1 MDSLRRNNKVL
12 VVMLLALVIVAIA
25 LSMAIFSYRQ
35 TGIRENKLSV
45 GKLKLTLAEG
55 NAINLTEAYPITDE
69 EGGKLSGFTFTLTNN
84 GTASASYS
92 IYLDN
97 VTVDSGET
105 KLDDKYIKYSLT
117 KDTVVGDANFLT
129 NLGNN
134 QQRVLDS
141 GTINQGSS
149 INYDLKL
156 WVTSSI
162 SGDISGNVW
171 KGKLRIEGEQV
182 H

>member
-1 MDSLRRNNKVL
+1 M
-12 VVMLLALVIVAIA
+12 
-25 LSMAIFSYRQ
+25 
-35 TGIRENKLSV
+35 
-45 GKLKLTLAEG
+45 
-55 NAINLTEAYPITDE
+55 
-69 EGGKLSGFTFTLTNN
+69 
-84 GTASASYS
+84 
-92 IYLDN
+92 
-97 VTVDSGET
+97 
-105 KLDDKYIKYSLT
+105 
-117 KDTVVGDANFLT
+117 T